1 MQHKCHVRW
10 MAYIP
15 FQANAN
21 YWTWSIDFDRKYT
34 EVPRIFF
41 WVQNCPLFLRNCGH
55 RMSFIIILF
64 VAWPMISKLDRKSCP
79 WQFKGSGGLRRERT
93 QFKGS
98 GGLRR
103 ERSQFKGSGGLRR
116 EKTQFILCLLFSAQI
131 ILIRINPIKIRCSDK
146 SCFT

>member
-1 MQHKCHVRW
+1 MSCEVDGI
-10 MAYIP
+10 YLP

-64 VAWPMISKLDRKSCP
+64 VAWPMISKLDRKSCS
-79 WQFKGSGGLRRERT
+79 WQFKGSGGLRREKT
-93 QFKGS
+93 
-98 GGLRR
+98 
-103 ERSQFKGSGGLRR
+103 QFKGSGGLRR
-116 EKTQFILCLLFSAQI
+116 EKTQFILCLLFSAKI